1 MAWVRARVEE
11 LARRSQPPS
20 ASTLGRRQ
28 PRWVRSSGRRRAS
41 APPGDVG
48 DSTAA
53 TRVADRRD

>member
-1 MAWVRARVEE
+1 MEE